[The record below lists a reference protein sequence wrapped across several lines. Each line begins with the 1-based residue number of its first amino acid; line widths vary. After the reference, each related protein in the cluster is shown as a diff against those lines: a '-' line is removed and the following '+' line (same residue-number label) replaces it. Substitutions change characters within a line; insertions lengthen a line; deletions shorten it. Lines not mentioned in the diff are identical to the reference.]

1 MKYRILSISYD
12 PSLLT
17 TRHMILEKSGYE
29 VSSALGFAE
38 ALEICQNRHDFDLVL
53 MGHSMPQKDKI
64 ALYNEL
70 RPACPAPLLSILRY
84 GDSPIPQAKYSVR
97 ANDGPEA
104 LLEAVRDALE
114 KPDTETRAS
123 SSTAGESRPEDFA

>member
-17 TRHMILEKSGYE
+17 TRQMILEKAGYE

-38 ALEICQNRHDFDLVL
+38 VLEICQNRHDFDLVL

-64 ALYNEL
+64 ALYDAL
-70 RPACPAPLLSILRY
+70 RPNCPAPLLSILRY
-84 GDSPIPQAKYSVR
+84 GDSRIPQAQYSVR

-114 KPDTETRAS
+114 RPEGKSP
-123 SSTAGESRPEDFA
+123 STASDRDSAGC